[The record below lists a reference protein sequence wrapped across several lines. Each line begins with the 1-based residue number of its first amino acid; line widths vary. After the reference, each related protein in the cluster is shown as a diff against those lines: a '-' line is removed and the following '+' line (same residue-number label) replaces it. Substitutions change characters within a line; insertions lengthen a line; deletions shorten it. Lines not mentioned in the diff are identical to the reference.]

1 METVKGPKMIIFM
14 LAECPQCGTRYAVA
28 PDPYFPGQWIFFER
42 DRSVEQ
48 PTHICVGG
56 LLCLRGHA
64 LEVKAKEAALT
75 KDGDWLTLSVEHPE
89 PVLN

>member
-1 METVKGPKMIIFM
+1 MEYSKVNKSIIFT
-14 LAECPQCGTRYAVA
+14 LAECTQCGTRYAVA

-42 DRSVEQ
+42 DHSVEQ

-75 KDGDWLTLSVEHPE
+75 NDGDWLSLAVEHPE